1 MRRVSAPAIVDP
13 LPYPGIAHILEERA
27 RTQPDLVLYTI
38 LAPGRERDVTAR
50 EFRAEVVALA
60 RGMAAQGI
68 RPGDRVGLLSRTRY
82 EWTLVDFALW
92 WLGAVP
98 VPVYDTSSPDQ
109 IAWILSDSHATA
121 VFVETDELAGR
132 VREAHGITPFPAEQ
146 RIRVFDTD
154 DAQISLDAVVRAGA
168 GREDL
173 QTPYDGV
180 SLDDAAT
187 LIYTSGTTGPP
198 KGCELT
204 HRNFVACSQNTI
216 PVAGE
221 LMHEGARTLLFL
233 PLAHVFARFVEVT
246 SLDAGIALAHTPDV
260 SQLMDDLARFK
271 PTFILAVP
279 RVFEKILV
287 GARFKAQAGSPVK
300 KLIFERAVATAAAW
314 SKASQQGRVSPWLAA
329 RHRLYDKLV
338 YSTLREAMGG
348 EVRYAVSGG
357 AALGEHLAHFFNGI
371 GVYVVEGYGLTETT
385 APISANVP
393 SINRLGTVGHPM
405 PGNEVAIAE
414 DGEILVRGVN
424 VFERYNGLPEKTAE
438 AFRDGWF
445 ATGDLGHLDDE
456 GLLTV
461 TGRKKEIIVT
471 ASGKNVIP
479 TMLED
484 PIRATATVGQIM
496 VVGENRPF
504 VAALITL
511 DPETLANVLPTLG
524 LDPGLSIAEASREKA
539 VIEHV
544 QRIVDHANT
553 KVSRAEGIKAF
564 RILDRDLT
572 VEDGYLTPSLKL
584 KRAVVAEDFADVI
597 DGIYA
602 R

>member
-1 MRRVSAPAIVDP
+1 MRRVSAPALVNP
-13 LPYPGIAHILEERA
+13 LPYPGIAHILAERA
-27 RTQPDLVLYTI
+27 REQPDLVLYTV
-38 LAPGRERDVTAR
+38 LTAGRERDVTAR
-50 EFRAEVVALA
+50 QFRDEVVGLA
-60 RGMAAQGI
+60 RGMAEQGV
-68 RPGDRVGLLSRTRY
+68 RPGDRVGILSRTRY
-82 EWTLVDFALW
+82 EWSLVDFALW

-109 IAWILSDSHATA
+109 IAWILSDSEATGI
-121 VFVETDELAGR
+121 FVESEELAQR
-132 VREAHGITPFPAEQ
+132 VREAARITPFPAEQ

-154 DAQISLDAVVRAGA
+154 TPDVSLESVVAAGA
-168 GREDL
+168 HREDL
-173 QTPYDGV
+173 ADPFDGV
-180 SLDDAAT
+180 SLEDTAT

-216 PVAGE
+216 QVAGE

-271 PTFILAVP
+271 PSFILAVP

-287 GARFKAQAGSPVK
+287 GARFKAQAASPVK

-314 SKASQQGRVSPWLAA
+314 SKASQNGRVSPWLEA
-329 RHRLYDKLV
+329 RHRLYDRLV

-357 AALGEHLAHFFNGI
+357 AALGEHMAHFFNGI

-471 ASGKNVIP
+471 AGGKNVIP
-479 TMLED
+479 NQLED
-484 PIRATATVGQIM
+484 PIRTSATVGQVM
-496 VVGENRPF
+496 AVGDNRPF
-504 VAALITL
+504 VAALVTL
-511 DPETLANVLPTLG
+511 DPETLPKILPTLG
-524 LDPGLSIAEASREKA
+524 LDPGLTLAEASREEA
-539 VIEHV
+539 VVEHV
-544 QRIVDHANT
+544 QRIVDHANA
-553 KVSRAEGIKAF
+553 KVSRAESIRAF

-572 VEDGYLTPSLKL
+572 VADGYLTPSLKL
-584 KRAVVAEDFADVI
+584 KRAKVAEDFADVI
-597 DGIYA
+597 EDMYTK
-602 R
+602 

>member
-13 LPYPGIAHILEERA
+13 LPYPGIAHILAERA
-27 RTQPDLVLYTI
+27 EQKPDTVLYTV
-38 LAPGRERDVTAR
+38 LAEGRERDVTAR
-50 EFRAEVVALA
+50 QFRDEVVALA
-60 RGMAAQGI
+60 RGIAAKGI
-68 RPGDRVGLLSRTRY
+68 RPGERVGLLSRTRY

-92 WLGAVP
+92 WVGAVP

-109 IAWILSDSHATA
+109 IAHIMSDSQA
-121 VFVETDELAGR
+121 VALFVETDELAER
-132 VREAHGITPFPAEQ
+132 VQRATGITEFAAAR
-146 RIRVFDTD
+146 RICVFDT
-154 DAQISLDAVVRAGA
+154 ASGENSLEAMIAGGA
-168 GREDL
+168 DRTDL

-180 SLDDAAT
+180 TLDDVAT
-187 LIYTSGTTGPP
+187 LIYTSGTTGAP

-204 HRNFVACSQNTI
+204 HRNFVSCSQNTI
-216 PVAGE
+216 PVAGAV
-221 LMHEGARTLLFL
+221 MAGGSRTLMFL

-246 SLDAGIALAHTPDV
+246 SLDAGITLAHTPDV
-260 SQLMDDLARFK
+260 SHLMEDLARFK

-300 KLIFERAVATAAAW
+300 KLIFERAVATAVAW
-314 SKASQQGRVSPWLAA
+314 SRATVKGPVPPLLEA

-338 YSTLREAMGG
+338 YATLRQAMGG
-348 EVRYAVSGG
+348 DVRYAVSGG
-357 AALGEHLAHFFNGI
+357 ASLGDYLAHFFNGI

-385 APISANVP
+385 APIAANFP
-393 SINRLGTVGHPM
+393 SLNRLGTVGHPI
-405 PGNEVAIAE
+405 PGNEVAIAA
-414 DGEILVRGVN
+414 DGEILVRGAN
-424 VFERYNGLPEKTAE
+424 VFEGYHGLPDKTAE
-438 AFRDGWF
+438 AFFDGWF

-471 ASGKNVIP
+471 AGGKNVIP
-479 TMLED
+479 NQLED
-484 PIRATATVGQIM
+484 PIRASATVGQIM
-496 VVGENRPF
+496 VVGDDRPF

-511 DPETLANVLPTLG
+511 DPETLPKVLPGLG
-524 LDPGLSIAEASREKA
+524 LDPHMSVDRAAREEA
-539 VIEHV
+539 VIDHV
-544 QRIVDHANT
+544 QKIVDHANA

-572 VEDGYLTPSLKL
+572 IEDGHLTPSMKL
-584 KRAVVAEDFADVI
+584 KRAKVAQDFAREIED
-597 DGIYA
+597 IYA